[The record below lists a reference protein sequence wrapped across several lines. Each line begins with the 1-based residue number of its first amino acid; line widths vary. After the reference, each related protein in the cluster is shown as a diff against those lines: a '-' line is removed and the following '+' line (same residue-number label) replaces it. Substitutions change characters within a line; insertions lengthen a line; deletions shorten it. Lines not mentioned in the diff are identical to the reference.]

1 MAVAMNED
9 IDSDLEI
16 IMETGDRLPPEMY
29 ESAMPDTIMENPV
42 FDGEKIVDEGSE

>member
-1 MAVAMNED
+1 MVMDMQED
-9 IDSDLEI
+9 IDSDLEE

-29 ESAMPDTIMENPV
+29 EAGMPDTIMQNPV